1 MDEEGEDAIFTESTW
16 LRCAL
21 NVAKCNINT
30 SLTPKTRQ
38 ERYNVGIFSKL
49 PISMR
54 LVIVFGSIGIWM
66 MILMAIAMTSFS
78 HIDQGLRAGALS
90 AAQQQDL
97 LADVRSTRIW
107 VLAIGGFVCALCAFA
122 WFSLR
127 RGIVQPLQQAILIAE
142 TVAAGDLSQEFSSEI
157 EGDFGRLL
165 TALGTM
171 EDTLTELVG
180 RIKQSTD
187 AISVSAGEIDAG
199 NDNLSSRTQAQ
210 VSALTETAASME
222 QLTATVRQNAER
234 AHSASSLA
242 VTASSRAERGGEVVG
257 QVVDTMDAI
266 SGSSRKIVD
275 IIQVIEGIA
284 FQTNIL
290 ALNAAVEAAR
300 AGEQGRGFAVVASEV
315 RSLAQRSAEAAKQ
328 IKELITASVSQVQSG
343 AGLVSQA
350 GSTMQDIM
358 QTAGQ
363 VSSLLGEIS
372 QALQEQ
378 SEGIAHVNTAVSHM
392 DSTNQENAVLVQQA
406 TQAAG
411 ELNARTLDLQHA
423 VGAFKLDDDDAP
435 ALAPVAMAAP
445 RKVLAPQAALQARAL
460 DYEEV

>member
-1 MDEEGEDAIFTESTW
+1 
-16 LRCAL
+16 
-21 NVAKCNINT
+21 
-30 SLTPKTRQ
+30 
-38 ERYNVGIFSKL
+38 
-49 PISMR
+49 MR
-54 LVIVFGSIGIWM
+54 LVIVFGSIGM
-66 MILMAIAMTSFS
+66 LMLILMAMISSSLSAVDASL
-78 HIDQGLRAGALS
+78 QAGALQP
-90 AAQQQDL
+90 AQIQDL
-97 LADVRSTRIW
+97 LADVRSTRW
-107 VLAIGGFVCALCAFA
+107 WALGLGGMVCAVCVVA

-142 TVAAGDLSQEFSSEI
+142 TVASGDLSQEFSSDI
-157 EGDFGRLL
+157 QGDFGRLL

-242 VTASSRAERGGEVVG
+242 VSASARAERGGEVVG
-257 QVVDTMDAI
+257 QVVHTMDAI
-266 SGSSRKIVD
+266 SGSSRRIVD

-315 RSLAQRSAEAAKQ
+315 RSLAQRSGEAAKE
-328 IKELITASVSQVQSG
+328 IKELIHASVSQVQSG

-358 QTAGQ
+358 QAAGQ
-363 VSSLLGEIS
+363 VSGLLGEIS
-372 QALQEQ
+372 HALQEQ
-378 SEGIAHVNTAVSHM
+378 SEGIAHVNMAVAHM

-411 ELNARTLDLQHA
+411 ELNARTQDLQQA
-423 VGAFKLDDDDAP
+423 VGAFKLDDDDMP
-435 ALAPVAMAAP
+435 ALAPAAFAAP
-445 RKVLAPQAALQARAL
+445 AVRHDFTTRPAMQKSRELE
-460 DYEEV
+460 YEEA

>member
-1 MDEEGEDAIFTESTW
+1 M
-16 LRCAL
+16 
-21 NVAKCNINT
+21 
-30 SLTPKTRQ
+30 
-38 ERYNVGIFSKL
+38 GIFAKL

-54 LVIVFGSIGIWM
+54 LVIVFGSIGM
-66 MILMAIAMTSFS
+66 LMLILMAMVSSSLSAVDASL
-78 HIDQGLRAGALS
+78 QAGALQP
-90 AAQQQDL
+90 AQMQDL
-97 LADVRSTRIW
+97 LADVHSTRW
-107 VLAIGGFVCALCAFA
+107 WALGLGGMVCAVCVVA

-142 TVAAGDLSQEFSSEI
+142 TVASGDLSQEFSSDI
-157 EGDFGRLL
+157 QGDFGRLL

-242 VTASSRAERGGEVVG
+242 VSASARAERGGEVVG
-257 QVVDTMDAI
+257 QVVHTMDAI
-266 SGSSRKIVD
+266 SGSSRRIVD

-315 RSLAQRSAEAAKQ
+315 RSLAQRSGEAAKE
-328 IKELITASVSQVQSG
+328 IKELIHASVSQVQSG

-358 QTAGQ
+358 QAAGQ
-363 VSSLLGEIS
+363 VSGLLGEIS
-372 QALQEQ
+372 HALQEQ
-378 SEGIAHVNTAVSHM
+378 SEGIAHVNMAVAHM

-411 ELNARTLDLQHA
+411 ELNARTQDLQQA
-423 VGAFKLDDDDAP
+423 VGAFKLDDDDMS
-435 ALAPVAMAAP
+435 ALAPAAFAVPAVRHGFSTRPAMQKS
-445 RKVLAPQAALQARAL
+445 RELE
-460 DYEEV
+460 YEEA